1 MEFLDKNLTFRIVCL
16 DSTIMET
23 KEVKKLDMI
32 NGLQEGF
39 SIIYFTARLFKIFGK
54 EFFVLFSMQ

>member
-1 MEFLDKNLTFRIVCL
+1 MTKPFFKTWTL

-39 SIIYFTARLFKIFGK
+39 SIIYFTARLFEKMFLV
-54 EFFVLFSMQ
+54 EVVLYHDVPN